1 MRAHYFAWLLS
12 VSAIGLSAQQHEGH
26 QHDTHPDTAQDI
38 ESTKLA
44 PKQSAVTQSAITESV
59 LPQTVQLY
67 SCPMHPHIQQHEP
80 GNCPICGMTL
90 VAKSAPMNAQLQV
103 NGAMQQALAIRTATA
118 EPRTLWRFIETFA
131 QVQYPEDAIHHSH
144 IRAEGWIEQLYV
156 RSLGQRVRAGEKLF
170 SYYAP
175 DLLVAQDDYLQA
187 LSVSQQNGSRSANL
201 LQRAE
206 TRLRLLGLTD
216 KDIKQLQ
223 QSRQSQYQITVY
235 AHQDGVVTM
244 LNVRDGM
251 YIRPGDTLMEITS
264 LQQVWLTADV
274 PEAQQSWLRQG
285 MAAEVDI
292 PSQHISGI
300 ETQVDFIYPALDAQS
315 RTSKVRMT
323 LDNPQQQLQPNML
336 LPVRLYGGALKDVL
350 AVPRDAVLLSGTS
363 SRVIV
368 QEGDNFS
375 VRKITTGNSA
385 QGYVQVL
392 SGLAAGEQVV
402 VSGQFLLDAEAGLSQ
417 LPVST
422 AVHQH

>member
-12 VSAIGLSAQQHEGH
+12 VSALSLSAQQHDTH
-26 QHDTHPDTAQDI
+26 QHDIHGDTAQDI
-38 ESTKLA
+38 ESKSLA
-44 PKQSAVTQSAITESV
+44 PQHTAVANSV
-59 LPQTVQLY
+59 LAQRAQVY
-67 SCPMHPHIQQHEP
+67 ACPMHPHIQQSEP

-90 VAKSAPMNAQLQV
+90 VAKSAPRDAQVQV

-118 EPRTLWRFIETFA
+118 KPRTLWRFIETFA

-216 KDIKQLQ
+216 KDIQQLQ

-235 AHQDGVVTM
+235 AHQDGIVTM

-251 YIRPGDTLMEITS
+251 YISPGDTLMEVTS

-350 AVPRDAVLLSGTS
+350 AVPREAVLLSGTG

-368 QEGDNFS
+368 KQGDTFS
-375 VRKITTGNSA
+375 VRQITTGNSA
-385 QGYVQVL
+385 QGYVQIL
-392 SGLAAGEQVV
+392 SGLAEGEQVV

-422 AVHQH
+422 ATHQH

>member
-12 VSAIGLSAQQHEGH
+12 VSALSLSAQQHDSH
-26 QHDTHPDTAQDI
+26 QHDLHGDTAQDI
-38 ESTKLA
+38 ESKSLA
-44 PKQSAVTQSAITESV
+44 PQHTAVANSV
-59 LPQTVQLY
+59 LAQPAQVY
-67 SCPMHPHIQQHEP
+67 ACPMHPHIQQSEP

-90 VAKSAPMNAQLQV
+90 VAKSAPRDAQVQV

-118 EPRTLWRFIETFA
+118 KPRTLWRFIETFA

-216 KDIKQLQ
+216 KDIQQLQ

-235 AHQDGVVTM
+235 AHQDGIVTM

-251 YIRPGDTLMEITS
+251 YISPGDTLMEVTS

-350 AVPRDAVLLSGTS
+350 AVPREAVLLSGTG

-368 QEGDNFS
+368 KQGDTFS
-375 VRKITTGNSA
+375 VRQITTGNSA
-385 QGYVQVL
+385 QGYVQIL
-392 SGLAAGEQVV
+392 SGLAEGEQVV

-422 AVHQH
+422 ATHQH